1 MTPAGPGVAAIVA
14 CVDAAGRV
22 LVVKQTTGP
31 FAGAWLLPGGAVERH
46 ERVADAA
53 RRELAEETGY
63 RVAELVPVA
72 RYDVRSALPGRFHI
86 LLHMF
91 RGGDV
96 DGTPRPEP
104 ASAVRW
110 ARPREIEP
118 HPSLAV
124 QLADLGLIER
134 EPTSLARDLARIG
147 VEVRRLP

>member
-1 MTPAGPGVAAIVA
+1 MSPAGPGVAAIVA

-31 FAGAWLLPGGAVERH
+31 FAGAWLLPGGAVERD

-63 RVAELVPVA
+63 RVDELVLVA
-72 RYDVRSALPGRFHI
+72 RYDVRSAPSGRFHI

-91 RGGDV
+91 RGAEV

-110 ARPREIEP
+110 ARPREIDL

-124 QLADLGLIER
+124 ELVDLGLIER

-147 VEVRRLP
+147 VEVRRLS